1 MFPPTLLK
9 VLVFGLAVLVVA
21 FAVVMGG
28 YAFAQG
34 TAAGPNLV
42 ANTLYGVG
50 IALLVL
56 LVIDIVLLL
65 VALGVNEL
73 GRHE

>member
-1 MFPPTLLK
+1 MFPASLLK

-34 TAAGPNLV
+34 TADGPNLTGNV
-42 ANTLYGVG
+42 LYGVG
-50 IALLVL
+50 IGLLVL
-56 LVIDIVLLL
+56 VIVDVILLVI
-65 VALGVNEL
+65 ALGVNEL
-73 GRHE
+73 NRRE